1 MTGRLQDKVALVT
14 GAGGGM
20 GRAIVRRFIEEGAI
34 VVAVDLPGVS
44 LDIDEL
50 PRCHAYA
57 ADVSSSDDVQGMFTY
72 TVEHCGG
79 LDVLCNNAAI
89 QGPLAPTAEYQETD
103 FDRVM
108 AVNARGVFLG
118 LRYGIPLMLS
128 RGGGSI
134 VNTASMASLVAF
146 PQLIAYCASKGA
158 VQMMTKTA
166 AVEYG
171 AQGIRVN
178 CFCPGSIDTDMLNN
192 MPQEYIDQ
200 VIAANPVKRVGR
212 PEEIADLALFL
223 ASDESSFITGTEI
236 AIDGGYTAL

>member
-1 MTGRLQDKVALVT
+1 MSKRLQDKVALVT

-20 GRAIVRRFIEEGAI
+20 GRAIVRRFLEEGAI

-57 ADVSSSDDVQGMFTY
+57 ADVSSSDDVQAMFAY

-89 QGPLAPTAEYQETD
+89 QGPLAPTEHYDETD

-146 PQLIAYCASKGA
+146 PQLIAYCA
-158 VQMMTKTA
+158 
-166 AVEYG
+166 
-171 AQGIRVN
+171 
-178 CFCPGSIDTDMLNN
+178 L
-192 MPQEYIDQ
+192 
-200 VIAANPVKRVGR
+200 
-212 PEEIADLALFL
+212 
-223 ASDESSFITGTEI
+223 
-236 AIDGGYTAL
+236 

>member
-34 VVAVDLPGVS
+34 VVAVDLPGAS

-134 VNTASMASLVAF
+134 VKDVR
-146 PQLIAYCASKGA
+146 
-158 VQMMTKTA
+158 
-166 AVEYG
+166 YG
-171 AQGIRVN
+171 G
-178 CFCPGSIDTDMLNN
+178 
-192 MPQEYIDQ
+192 
-200 VIAANPVKRVGR
+200 
-212 PEEIADLALFL
+212 
-223 ASDESSFITGTEI
+223 
-236 AIDGGYTAL
+236 

>member
-1 MTGRLQDKVALVT
+1 MTKRLQGKVAVVT

-20 GRAIVRRFIEEGAI
+20 GKAIVKRFSDEGAT
-34 VVAVDLPGVS
+34 VVAVDLPGVE
-44 LDIDEL
+44 LDIDGL
-50 PRCHAYA
+50 PNCRGHA
-57 ADVSSSDDVQGMFTY
+57 ADVSSSEEMQALFAATLEHYGGM
-72 TVEHCGG
+72 H
-79 LDVLCNNAAI
+79 VLCNNAAI
-89 QGPLAPTAEYQETD
+89 QGPLALTAEYNEDD

-118 LRYGIPLMLS
+118 LRYGIPLMLDS
-128 RGGGSI
+128 GGGSI

-166 AVEYG
+166 AVEY
-171 AQGIRVN
+171 AEQGIRVN

-192 MPQEYIDQ
+192 MPQNYIDQ

-212 PEEIADLALFL
+212 PDEIADLALFL
-223 ASDESSFITGTEI
+223 ASDESSFITGVAI
-236 AIDGGYTAL
+236 PIDGGYTAL